1 MRADCH
7 NHSVFSPDGAQTI
20 EQAALR
26 ASELGFGYIAF
37 TEHMDLGFPN
47 EARPADEL
55 IFDYK
60 VDGRYFDAVNA
71 ARRNIGDKIYICGGV
86 EVGFTPKDVREIS
99 EKLGEHPFGYIIN
112 SVHICHGLDCYWKS
126 YWEGYDRK
134 RAYGEYLRCVRD
146 SLDAPYPYD
155 AVGHLGY
162 IGRPSP
168 FDKKTLVYEDFPD
181 LIDDILKTIIKKDK
195 ILEANSSTGRCAA
208 EGTLSLPDISIFK
221 RYYELGGHKV
231 NFGSDSHRTE
241 RTGHNYDAV
250 AGALR
255 EIGFTHW
262 TIKRDGKE
270 TKEVID

>member
-1 MRADCH
+1 MKIDCH
-7 NHSVFSPDGAQTI
+7 NHTLFSPDGSQTI
-20 EQAALR
+20 EQAVRR
-26 ASELGFGYIAF
+26 AAELGFGYIAF

-47 EARPADEL
+47 AARPADEL

-60 VDGRYFDAVNA
+60 VDGRYFDAINA
-71 ARRNIGDKIYICGGV
+71 ARAEFNDIYICGGI
-86 EVGFTPKDVREIS
+86 EVGFTPDDVREITD
-99 EKLGEHPFGYIIN
+99 KLTEHPFGYIVN

-168 FDKKTLVYEDFPD
+168 FDKKTLIYEDFPD
-181 LIDDILKTIIKKDK
+181 LLDDILKTIIKKGK
-195 ILEANSSTGRCAA
+195 ILEANSSVGGCAS
-208 EGTLSLPDISIFK
+208 EGTLSLPDMSILT
-221 RYYELGGHKV
+221 RYYRLGGRKI
-231 NFGSDSHRTE
+231 NFGSDAHRTE
-241 RTGHNYDAV
+241 KIGYNYDVV
-250 AGALR
+250 AKKLR

-262 TIKRDGKE
+262 TVMRDGKE
-270 TKEVID
+270 STEIID